1 MRSESQS
8 EVEELDEQELERLRK
23 DVLGRGDD
31 A

>member
-1 MRSESQS
+1 MRSESES
-8 EVEELDEQELERLRK
+8 DVEELDEQELERLRK